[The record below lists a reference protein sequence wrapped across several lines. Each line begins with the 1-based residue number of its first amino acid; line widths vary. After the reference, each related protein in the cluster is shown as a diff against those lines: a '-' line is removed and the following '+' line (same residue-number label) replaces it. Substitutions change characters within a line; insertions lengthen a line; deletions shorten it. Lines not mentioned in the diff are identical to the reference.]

1 MGITQCEGAR
11 ESTRYSDKVG
21 ITHWVTLR
29 QVNHLWST
37 RENTRDWAIRGWVGG
52 GFWEGAE
59 SGSTWQMYNDWLVWF
74 GCNLGQS
81 FRMNTW
87 TAEPS
92 FTQIGLYFLFCL
104 RRGSHSVR
112 GLYFFKCWLIDLSD
126 LGVTWVR
133 ASGWIPEQLSQVSPK
148 SDHFF
153 SLLDGFVLAVEL
165 IVLTLS
171 VDLLTCWIWV

>member
-1 MGITQCEGAR
+1 MA
-11 ESTRYSDKVG
+11 VL
-21 ITHWVTLR
+21 HL
-29 QVNHLWST
+29 HLWWFYLLYT
-37 RENTRDWAIRGWVGG
+37 WWFCLRRGAHSVRGLY
-52 GFWEGAE
+52 FFKC
-59 SGSTWQMYNDWLVWF
+59 WLVWF
-74 GCNLGQS
+74 ECNLGGVT
-81 FRMNTW
+81 RMNTW

-153 SLLDGFVLAVEL
+153 SLLDGFVSAMEL